1 MSDDEQQSKALKYLI
16 KSAPGG
22 EILDV
27 LHHLGTLAGGPDK
40 LASNDK
46 V

>member
-27 LHHLGTLAGGPDK
+27 LHHLGTLVGG
-40 LASNDK
+40 
-46 V
+46 